1 MRATLVLVLS
11 VLALGACG
19 EDEADVAGNP
29 YPDET
34 RAEFTRQCVANG
46 GTTASC
52 ECALKGIEK
61 RLSFTAF
68 RRAEQDIASGSK
80 APEAFTEAVEACTE

>member
-1 MRATLVLVLS
+1 MRAALVLLGS
-11 VLALGACG
+11 VLTLAACG
-19 EDEADVAGNP
+19 GDDADEAGNP
-29 YPDET
+29 YPKET

-46 GTTASC
+46 GNDASC
-52 ECALKGIEK
+52 ECALKGIEE

-68 RRAEQDIASGSK
+68 RDAERSIAAGGD